1 MAVDLSVVIPVLNEE
16 ENLPELYRRLTAV
29 LPGTVGSYE
38 IVFVDDGSTDTSWA
52 LICGLAASDPH
63 VRGVSFSRNFGH
75 QMAFSAGLDHAAGE
89 AVVIMDADLQ
99 DSPELIPALVAR
111 WREGYDVVY
120 AVRARRAG
128 ETVFKK
134 VTAAAFYRLLH
145 RITRIKIP
153 VDTGDFRLMGPKA
166 LAAFARMPERHRFTR
181 GMVAWMG
188 FRQIGVEYDRP
199 ARFAGETKYTM
210 KRMLRLASDGI
221 MSFSYQPLQVASWLG
236 GAVLVASLG
245 VLATLLGRGLLGL
258 GWSRML
264 ALIAAMT
271 FLGGTQLVGIGL
283 LGEYVGRILDE
294 SKHRPLYL
302 VQDTVGNPVAPVRP

>member
-1 MAVDLSVVIPVLNEE
+1 MAVELSVVIPVLNEE

-29 LPGTVGSYE
+29 VPGSVGSYE

-52 LICGLAASDPH
+52 LIANLAASDSH

-120 AVRARRAG
+120 AVRAKRAG
-128 ETVFKK
+128 ETIFKK
-134 VTAAAFYRLLH
+134 VTAAGFYRLLH

-153 VDTGDFRLMGPKA
+153 IDTGDFRLMGPKA

-210 KRMLRLASDGI
+210 RRMLRLASDGI

-245 VLATLLGRGLLGL
+245 VLATLLGRGVLGL

-271 FLGGTQLVGIGL
+271 FLGGAQLVAVGL

-302 VQDTVGNPVAPVRP
+302 VQDTVGDPVTASRR